1 MLAAGGCQHA
11 NNSQLITED
20 HPRAQFRLQC
30 PVIPTSMSLPRRVAV
45 RLRPEQ
51 VAKLRLWVKAA
62 SASSDV
68 GTLLYSAPE
77 VATGRYD
84 EKCDIYS
91 LGIVLIE
98 LFAGFNTGMERIK
111 VLTKIREDGEIS
123 EDLGLDST
131 VLELA
136 RCMTNHKVE
145 CRPSA
150 GDILE
155 YLMKNNLPIS
165 PDTDTLLHLVE
176 RLERKCSE
184 KDGEIKR
191 LRELSDANGISF

>member
-1 MLAAGGCQHA
+1 
-11 NNSQLITED
+11 
-20 HPRAQFRLQC
+20 
-30 PVIPTSMSLPRRVAV
+30 
-45 RLRPEQ
+45 
-51 VAKLRLWVKAA
+51 
-62 SASSDV
+62 
-68 GTLLYSAPE
+68 
-77 VATGRYD
+77 
-84 EKCDIYS
+84 
-91 LGIVLIE
+91 
-98 LFAGFNTGMERIK
+98 MERIK

-165 PDTDTLLHLVE
+165 PDTDILLNLVKDLRTSVE
-176 RLERKCSE
+176 RLEREVSE
-184 KDGEIKR
+184 KDVEIKQ
-191 LRELSDANGISF
+191 LKELLHASGISA